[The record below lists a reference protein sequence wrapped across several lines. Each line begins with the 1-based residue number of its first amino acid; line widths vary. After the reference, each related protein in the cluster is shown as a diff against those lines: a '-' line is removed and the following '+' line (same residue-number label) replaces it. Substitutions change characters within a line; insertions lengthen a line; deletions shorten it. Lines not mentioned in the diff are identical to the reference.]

1 MRCIIIEDEAP
12 AMQIMQSYVER
23 AVGLELLASFR
34 NPLEAIRFLQKNAVE
49 LLLIDINMPGLNGLE
64 FVRALP
70 QPPLIIF
77 TTAYSQYA
85 IDSYDLDAVDYLLK
99 PIQFNRFLLAVNK
112 ALQRNA
118 SPTGINRN
126 TEPESADEKTI
137 FIKSGNKTYQLSID
151 HILYIEAQNNYVKYV
166 TKDKTILS
174 LDSLSRLEGELAT
187 QQFIRVH
194 KSYLVAIAKITTIQ
208 HGHIEIQ
215 TQRIRIGRAYKKALF
230 ERIDTI
236 GRQGN

>member
-12 AMQIMQSYVER
+12 AMQIMQSYVEQ
-23 AVGLELLASFR
+23 ALGLELLASFR
-34 NPLEAIRFLQKNAVE
+34 NPLEAIRFMQNSTVD
-49 LLLIDINMPGLNGLE
+49 LLFIDINMPGLNGLE

-112 ALQRNA
+112 AMQRGSTPAALQA
-118 SPTGINRN
+118 IT
-126 TEPESADEKTI
+126 TAEPAEEKTI
-137 FIKSGNKTYQLSID
+137 FIKSGNKTYQLPID
-151 HILYIEAQNNYVKYV
+151 DILYVEAQNNYVKYV
-166 TKDKTILS
+166 SKDKKILS
-174 LDSLSRLEGELAT
+174 LDSLSRLEEELPA
-187 QQFIRVH
+187 QQFVRVH
-194 KSYLVAIAKITTIQ
+194 KSYLVAINKISSIQ
-208 HGHIEIQ
+208 HGYIEIQ
-215 TQRIRIGRAYKKALF
+215 AQRIRIGRAYKTAFLA
-230 ERIDTI
+230 RIDTI